1 MNKNKTAMPESPS
14 SGRRGMKASVA
25 TKEGLSS
32 QRSRNADNW
41 GGQYFTLSEL
51 THSDTAVSLGIDN
64 TPGPVAQNSLTLLV
78 DRVLDPLREAWGS
91 PIIVTSGYRCEELN
105 KRVGGV
111 KTSYHLRGMAADIRP
126 KNGFLYELY
135 SFVERMFVDNKM
147 PITECYIDHRK
158 GYIHIAYDV
167 EDSNKWPFI
176 N

>member
-1 MNKNKTAMPESPS
+1 
-14 SGRRGMKASVA
+14 MK
-25 TKEGLSS
+25 
-32 QRSRNADNW
+32 
-41 GGQYFTLSEL
+41 YFTLTEL

-64 TPGPVAQNSLTLLV
+64 TATPSVVRNLERLV
-78 DRVLDPLREAWGS
+78 SRVLDPLREAWGS

-158 GYIHIAYDV
+158 GYIHIAYAPDRY
-167 EDSNKWPFI
+167 SMWPFI
-176 N
+176 SNQ